1 MFLPQR
7 SENLCRHFSLN
18 THKFRQLRTLL
29 HKAPTN
35 PAKEGSAGAPATIA
49 LIFIHY
55 STNFINCNRK
65 HLEIPADLCY
75 FTPGDFMKKEKL
87 LGSAQ
92 LLAATLIWGCAFVA
106 QSMGMDH
113 LGPMSFQAIRSALAV
128 LALLPVI
135 LLMDR
140 EPAAYIPKWKTKGL
154 WKTGILCGLALFVA
168 QGLQQVGLMY
178 TEPGKAGFITAMY
191 IVLVPV
197 LGLFLG
203 RKCGLRVWFSVA
215 LAVAGLYLLSCVGV
229 ATVNL
234 GDILILCS
242 AGAFAVQ
249 IVLIDSLAQHLDGL
263 RLNCVQFM
271 VVTVLSA
278 FAAAFTET
286 PTVRGVLD
294 CALPLLYTGVLS
306 SGAAFTL
313 QILGQQHLPPEPA
326 SLIMSLESVFAVLAG
341 WAILGQTLRPVEILG
356 CVLVFAGV
364 ILSQTKQKASS

>member
-1 MFLPQR
+1 MVWL
-7 SENLCRHFSLN
+7 
-18 THKFRQLRTLL
+18 
-29 HKAPTN
+29 APV
-35 PAKEGSAGAPATIA
+35 I
-49 LIFIHY
+49 
-55 STNFINCNRK
+55 
-65 HLEIPADLCY
+65 
-75 FTPGDFMKKEKL
+75 FMKKEKL

-106 QSMGMDH
+106 QSVGMDH

-197 LGLFLG
+197 LGLFLR
-203 RKCGLRVWFSVA
+203 RKCGLRVWVSVA

-229 ATVNL
+229 TKVNI
-234 GDILILCS
+234 GDILILIS

-249 IVLIDSLAQHLDGL
+249 IVLIDVLAQKLDGL
-263 RLNCVQFM
+263 RLNCIQFI

-278 FAAAFTET
+278 LTAVFTET
-286 PTVRGVLD
+286 PTWQGVLD

-326 SLIMSLESVFAVLAG
+326 SLIMSLESVFAVLSG
-341 WAILGQTLRPVEILG
+341 WAILGQTLRPVEIFG
-356 CVLVFAGV
+356 CALVFAGV
-364 ILSQTKQKASS
+364 ILSQTKQS